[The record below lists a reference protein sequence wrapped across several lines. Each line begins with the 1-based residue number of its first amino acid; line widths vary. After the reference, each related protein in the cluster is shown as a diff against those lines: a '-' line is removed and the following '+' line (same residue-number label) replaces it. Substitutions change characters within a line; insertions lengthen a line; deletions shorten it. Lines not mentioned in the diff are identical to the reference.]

1 MAFPRYR
8 PLTKTDHKPA
18 LLTMALGAA
27 YFTVIA
33 AIFNEASKVPGG
45 PFPWPVVIPS
55 FLLFFG
61 GYLWLVLD
69 SWYHSRQWWKL
80 LLQSHGAGFAGVA
93 QLLGI
98 TGLVSVA
105 IGVWAWVI
113 TTAVFVFRTGFLG
126 DEDGYADHR
135 EASCAGYSD
144 DRPQQTRHEH
154 GGKDQEIA
162 GLSTQGTTS

>member
-8 PLTKTDHKPA
+8 PLTPNDYNPA

-27 YFTVIA
+27 YFTLIA
-33 AIFNEASKVPGG
+33 ATFNEASKVPGG

-69 SWYHSRQWWKL
+69 SWHHGREWWKL
-80 LLQSHGAGFAGVA
+80 LLQSHGVGFAGVA

-105 IGVWAWVI
+105 IGVWAWLI
-113 TTAVFVFRTGFLG
+113 TTAVFVFRTDFVG
-126 DEDGYADHR
+126 DEDGRVGDGE
-135 EASCAGYSD
+135 EAPAEYSN
-144 DRPQQTRHEH
+144 DRARQSDEKRSSTR
-154 GGKDQEIA
+154 
-162 GLSTQGTTS
+162 STQQAEIDERQQ

>member
-8 PLTKTDHKPA
+8 PLTPNDHKPA
-18 LLTMALGAA
+18 LLTMAVGAA
-27 YFTVIA
+27 YFTVMA
-33 AIFNEASKVPGG
+33 AMFNEASKVPGE
-45 PFPWPVVIPS
+45 PFPWPAVIPS

-69 SWYHSRQWWKL
+69 GWHHGRECWKL
-80 LLQSHGAGFAGVA
+80 LLQSHGVGFAGVA

-113 TTAVFVFRTGFLG
+113 TTAVFVFRTDFLG
-126 DEDGYADHR
+126 NEDGCGSDVE
-135 EASCAGYSD
+135 EAPAEYSN
-144 DRPQQTRHEH
+144 DRARQSAEKRLFTR
-154 GGKDQEIA
+154 
-162 GLSTQGTTS
+162 STQQAEVDERQ